1 MIKVKTNILISAP
14 HIVIPN
20 TYWNPLL
27 GEILREADL
36 ITESQL
42 QTILQDKLNYR
53 SYRIGE
59 LIALRGWLK
68 QETVDFFAEDWKT
81 YLKEGPQYP
90 IGEYLKQAGF
100 LDQEDIK
107 NILAQQ
113 KQLEMRFGEIAVAQG
128 FLKPTTLNF
137 FLNNLF
143 CQAAD
148 DTLFII

>member
-1 MIKVKTNILISAP
+1 MKKVKSQIIISAP
-14 HIVIPN
+14 HMVIPN

-42 QTILQDKLNYR
+42 ETILQDKLHYR

-68 QETVDFFAEDWKT
+68 QETVDFFADDWET
-81 YLKEGPQYP
+81 CLKQGPQYP

-100 LDQEDIK
+100 LEQEDIK
-107 NILAQQ
+107 NILDQQ
-113 KQLEMRFGEIAVAQG
+113 QQLEMRFGEIAVARG

-137 FLNNLF
+137 FLNHLF
-143 CQAAD
+143 CQAPD
-148 DTLFII
+148 DTLFVV